1 MRSNIKNPDAGG
13 RATLADT
20 SLARVRSALARSSV
34 ITLVAYL
41 VASLAATPW
50 AYAQTPPPAA
60 PPPPAR
66 PSRLLPRLP
75 IRPGTPGA
83 NSAPN
88 TPASPAPPAPAPA
101 AGAAKAGV
109 PGVVELPGEK
119 EFNSCKK
126 LPPGKRIVKLN
137 LKPDSELIDLIGWIS
152 SITCSQFLVT
162 LPLQG
167 KKVTVIAPQ
176 LITPEEAYRLFYA
189 ALESVGLTVEPSG
202 KFLRIVESSR
212 ARFSTLPFIGANE
225 RVPHDKRYVTKLVR
239 VAYLDTNDL
248 TNSVLNRLKSEAGDI
263 ISYRSSLIISDTAEN
278 IDRLTSIIKQFDTP
292 SANRDKI
299 WIIRIKNTAAIDMAG
314 RIAEIMPVQQ
324 LGTGQKRQPGSPP
337 PMPSKPQPGPP
348 GDLSTEMTITKIVPD
363 ERSNSLIVVANQR
376 AYDWLV
382 VLVHK
387 LDVSPEESV
396 RGGAQVRFHVYNCAN
411 ANCDELAATLS
422 AITGV
427 QVVGSLSTGVRR
439 RGGTA
444 PTAAAPAQNQQGNQ
458 SSLMFEGD
466 VRITFDAP
474 TNSLLVMSSFKDFQA
489 LRRVIEK
496 LDAPRK
502 QVFIEALILEVTTD
516 KARQMGISYHAG
528 KSQDIA
534 GAQSLAL
541 GGFNANNTLGAAFD
555 PKSLLNNMGGLSAAL
570 FGPGIDPNQTKLFG
584 VLNVNIP
591 SFGVFLQ
598 LLQTNNDVNV
608 LSNPHI
614 LIMNNQEG
622 EITVGENLPF
632 PGAMMGSAIGGTGG
646 YTPYLSVNRQDVALK
661 LKLLP
666 SVNEHNVIRLDV
678 EQEVSDVEAPN
689 YNNLGPATS
698 KRSTKTTVVARDQ
711 QTVVIGGL
719 MSDRA
724 SETVTKVPILGDI
737 PVLGFF
743 FRSTTKDLK
752 KTNILIAITPYVIS
766 DLADLRRVAEKKM
779 RERREFIERYSSLE
793 DRVTLDKDLDFR
805 RKRGMLEEINK
816 TVREMEEEEQELR
829 QIRERDEGED
839 STPIEPTVANAS
851 SPPLPESEE
860 ASPAAPAEEVREEAP
875 AEEML
880 SPAPRTAP
888 ALRPATHKRKT
899 PRRTAATATNKV
911 APAASSAAS
920 PANNTPPA
928 SRTAAPAS
936 KTSPEPR
943 AAAPASKRSPAPP
956 AVKPAPPEGTSGQPA
971 SSPTEE

>member
-1 MRSNIKNPDAGG
+1 
-13 RATLADT
+13 
-20 SLARVRSALARSSV
+20 
-34 ITLVAYL
+34 
-41 VASLAATPW
+41 
-50 AYAQTPPPAA
+50 
-60 PPPPAR
+60 
-66 PSRLLPRLP
+66 
-75 IRPGTPGA
+75 
-83 NSAPN
+83 
-88 TPASPAPPAPAPA
+88 
-101 AGAAKAGV
+101 
-109 PGVVELPGEK
+109 VVELPGEK

-126 LPPGKRIVKLN
+126 LPSGKRIVKLN
-137 LKPDSELIDLIGWIS
+137 LKPETDVIDLVGWIS
-152 SITCSQFLVT
+152 SITCSQFLVSV
-162 LPLQG
+162 PLQG
-167 KKVTVIAPQ
+167 KKVTIIAPQ
-176 LITPEEAYRLFYA
+176 LITPEEAYRLFFA

-202 KFLRIVESSR
+202 KFLRIVETAR
-212 ARFSTLPFIGANE
+212 ARFTTLPFVGANE
-225 RVPHDKRYVTKLVR
+225 SVPHNKRYVTKLVR
-239 VAYLDTNDL
+239 VSYLDTNDL
-248 TNSVLNRLKSEAGDI
+248 TNAVLNRLKSESADI
-263 ISYRSSLIISDTAEN
+263 ISYRSSLIITDQSEN
-278 IDRLTSIIKQFDTP
+278 IERMVNIIRQFDTP

-299 WIIRIKNTAAIDMAG
+299 WMIRIKNTSAIDMAG

-324 LGTGQKRQPGSPP
+324 LGSGQKRQPGSPP
-337 PMPSKPQPGPP
+337 PAPPKPQPGPP

-382 VLVHK
+382 SLVHK

-396 RGGAQVRFHVYNCAN
+396 RGAAQDRFHIYNCAN

-427 QVVGSLSTGVRR
+427 QVVGSLATGVRR
-439 RGGTA
+439 RGSSTA
-444 PTAAAPAQNQQGNQ
+444 PTAAAPAQNQQGGNQ
-458 SSLMFEGD
+458 SALMFEGD
-466 VRITFDAP
+466 VRVTFDAP

-516 KARQMGISYHAG
+516 KARQMGVSYHAG
-528 KSQDIA
+528 KGQDVA
-534 GAQSLAL
+534 GQQSLLL
-541 GGFNANNTLGAAFD
+541 GGFNANQTLGAAFD
-555 PKSLLNNMGGLSAAL
+555 PKTLLNNMGGLSAAL
-570 FGPGIDPNQTKLFG
+570 FGPAINPADTKLFG

-632 PGAMMGSAIGGTGG
+632 PGAMMGTALTGG
-646 YTPYLSVNRQDVALK
+646 ATVAPYLSVNRQDVALK

-678 EQEVSDVEAPN
+678 EQEVSDVEAAN
-689 YNNLGPATS
+689 YNGLGPATS

-724 SETVTKVPILGDI
+724 SETITKVPILGDI
-737 PVLGFF
+737 PVIGFF

-766 DLADLRRVAEKKM
+766 DLSDLRRVAEKKM

-793 DRVTLDKDLDFR
+793 DRVSLDKDMDFR

-816 TVREMEEEEQELR
+816 TVREMEEEEKELR
-829 QIRERDEGED
+829 DIRTRDEGDD
-839 STPIEPTVANAS
+839 STAVEPVSANNA
-851 SPPLPESEE
+851 PPAVPAAEDT
-860 ASPAAPAEEVREEAP
+860 SPAAPADNMDEEPP
-875 AEEML
+875 AEERLMPA
-880 SPAPRTAP
+880 SPPAPKLKGRA
-888 ALRPATHKRKT
+888 RRIRKAT
-899 PRRTAATATNKV
+899 
-911 APAASSAAS
+911 
-920 PANNTPPA
+920 
-928 SRTAAPAS
+928 TAAPSTAAS
-936 KTSPEPR
+936 A
-943 AAAPASKRSPAPP
+943 AAAPSKAAPP
-956 AVKPAPPEGTSGQPA
+956 AATPVKPAPAPA
-971 SSPTEE
+971 KE

>member
-1 MRSNIKNPDAGG
+1 MLSG
-13 RATLADT
+13 ATLHRRNVAPT
-20 SLARVRSALARSSV
+20 RAGIVA
-34 ITLVAYL
+34 LVAYL
-41 VASLAATPW
+41 VAFLALGPW
-50 AYAQTPPPAA
+50 AYAQTPPAATPPA
-60 PPPPAR
+60 PPVRPAR
-66 PSRLLPRLP
+66 LFPHLP
-75 IRPGTPGA
+75 IKPGA
-83 NSAPN
+83 PG
-88 TPASPAPPAPAPA
+88 ASPAPAPPPAAPAPAPA
-101 AGAAKAGV
+101 AGPAKPGT

-137 LKPDSELIDLIGWIS
+137 LKPETDVIDLIGWIS
-152 SITCSQFLVT
+152 SITCSQFLVSI
-162 LPLQG
+162 PLQG

-212 ARFSTLPFIGANE
+212 ARFTTLPFVGANE
-225 RVPHDKRYVTKLVR
+225 HVPHDKRYVTKLVR
-239 VAYLDTNDL
+239 VSYLDTNDL
-248 TNSVLNRLKSEAGDI
+248 TNAVLNRLKSESGDI
-263 ISYRSSLIISDTAEN
+263 ISYRSSLIISDQAEN
-278 IDRLTSIIKQFDTP
+278 IDRLVSIIKQFDTP

-299 WIIRIKNTAAIDMAG
+299 WIIRIKNTSAIDMAG
-314 RIAEIMPVQQ
+314 RLAEIMPVQQ
-324 LGTGQKRQPGSPP
+324 LGSGQKRQPGSPP
-337 PMPSKPQPGPP
+337 PTPPKPQPGPP

-387 LDVSPEESV
+387 LDFSPEESV
-396 RGGAQVRFHVYNCAN
+396 RGGAEGRFHVYNCAN

-427 QVVGSLSTGVRR
+427 QVVGSLSTGIRR
-439 RGGTA
+439 RGSTAA
-444 PTAAAPAQNQQGNQ
+444 PTAAAPAQNQGNQ
-458 SSLMFEGD
+458 SALMFEGD

-474 TNSLLVMSSFKDFQA
+474 TNSLLVMSSFKDFQS

-516 KARQMGISYHAG
+516 KARQTGVSYHAG
-528 KSQDIA
+528 KGQDIA
-534 GAQSLAL
+534 GQQSLLL
-541 GGFNANNTLGAAFD
+541 GGFNANQTLGAAFD
-555 PKSLLNNMGGLSAAL
+555 PKTLLNNMGGLSAAL
-570 FGPGIDPNQTKLFG
+570 FGPAIDPAQTKLFG

-632 PGAMMGSAIGGTGG
+632 PGAMMGTALTGGATG

-678 EQEVSDVEAPN
+678 EQEVSDVEAAN

-724 SETVTKVPILGDI
+724 SETITKVPILGDI
-737 PVLGFF
+737 PVIGFF
-743 FRSTTKDLK
+743 FRSSSRDLK
-752 KTNILIAITPYVIS
+752 KTNIIIALTPYVIS
-766 DLADLRRVAEKKM
+766 DLSDLRRVAEKKM

-793 DRVTLDKDLDFR
+793 DRVVLDQDLDFR
-805 RKRGMLEEINK
+805 RKRGMLEEVNK
-816 TVREMEEEEQELR
+816 AVRDMEDEERELR
-829 QIRERDEGED
+829 QIRERDGAED
-839 STPIEPTVANAS
+839 STPIEPTLTAGAPAPVPETEEK
-851 SPPLPESEE
+851 SPP
-860 ASPAAPAEEVREEAP
+860 APVDDMKEEEAP
-875 AEEML
+875 AEERL
-880 SPAPRTAP
+880 AP
-888 ALRPATHKRKT
+888 ASHPARALRKAAGKRKG
-899 PRRTAATATNKV
+899 PRKP
-911 APAASSAAS
+911 APAAAS
-920 PANNTPPA
+920 K
-928 SRTAAPAS
+928 APAAV
-936 KTSPEPR
+936 P
-943 AAAPASKRSPAPP
+943 AAAPAPAAHPAPP
-956 AVKPAPPEGTSGQPA
+956 GGTSGKPAPAPA
-971 SSPTEE
+971 KE

>member
-1 MRSNIKNPDAGG
+1 M
-13 RATLADT
+13 
-20 SLARVRSALARSSV
+20 
-34 ITLVAYL
+34 
-41 VASLAATPW
+41 
-50 AYAQTPPPAA
+50 
-60 PPPPAR
+60 
-66 PSRLLPRLP
+66 
-75 IRPGTPGA
+75 
-83 NSAPN
+83 
-88 TPASPAPPAPAPA
+88 
-101 AGAAKAGV
+101 
-109 PGVVELPGEK
+109 PGEK

-126 LPPGKRIVKLN
+126 LPSGKAIVKLN
-137 LKPDSELIDLIGWIS
+137 LKPETDVIDLVGWIS
-152 SITCSQFLVT
+152 SITCSQFLVSI
-162 LPLQG
+162 PLHG
-167 KKVTVIAPQ
+167 KKVTIIAPQ

-212 ARFSTLPFIGANE
+212 ARFTSLPFVGANE
-225 RVPHDKRYVTKLVR
+225 RVPSDKRYVTKLVR
-239 VAYLDTNDL
+239 VSYLDTNEL
-248 TNSVLNRLKSEAGDI
+248 TNAVLNRLKSETGDI

-278 IDRLTSIIKQFDTP
+278 IDRLVSIIKQFDTP

-299 WIIRIKNTAAIDMAG
+299 WMIRIKNTSAIDMAG
-314 RIAEIMPVQQ
+314 RIAEIMPVRQ
-324 LGTGQKRQPGSPP
+324 LGTGQKRPPGAPP
-337 PMPSKPQPGPP
+337 PAPPKPQPGPP

-387 LDVSPEESV
+387 LDVAPEASV
-396 RGGAQVRFHVYNCAN
+396 RGGAEDRFHIYNCAN

-439 RGGTA
+439 RGATA
-444 PTAAAPAQNQQGNQ
+444 PTAALAAKNQGDQ
-458 SSLMFEGD
+458 SALMFEGD

-474 TNSLLVMSSFKDFQA
+474 TNSLLIMSSFKDFQA

-516 KARQMGISYHAG
+516 KARQTGVSYHAG
-528 KSQDIA
+528 KGQDIA
-534 GAQSLAL
+534 GQQSLLL
-541 GGFNANNTLGAAFD
+541 GGFNANQTLGAAFD
-555 PKSLLNNMGGLSAAL
+555 PKTLLNNMGGLSAAL
-570 FGPGIDPNQTKLFG
+570 FGPAIDPAQTKLFG

-632 PGAMMGSAIGGTGG
+632 PGAMMGTAIGGAAG

-666 SVNEHNVIRLDV
+666 SVNEHNMIRLDV
-678 EQEVSDVEAPN
+678 EQEVSDVEAAN

-737 PVLGFF
+737 PIIGFF
-743 FRSTTKDLK
+743 FRSKTTDLK
-752 KTNILIAITPYVIS
+752 KTNIIIAITPYVIS
-766 DLADLRRVAEKKM
+766 DLSDLRRVAEKKM

-793 DRVTLDKDLDFR
+793 DRVSLDKDMDFR

-816 TVREMEEEEQELR
+816 AVRDMEDEERELR

-839 STPIEPTVANAS
+839 STSIEPVSAETPATV
-851 SPPLPESEE
+851 
-860 ASPAAPAEEVREEAP
+860 
-875 AEEML
+875 
-880 SPAPRTAP
+880 PAPCKQTSKGP
-888 ALRPATHKRKT
+888 ALRK
-899 PRRTAATATNKV
+899 TAAAT
-911 APAASSAAS
+911 SSA
-920 PANNTPPA
+920 TPSTGTVQLGQSSAKPA
-928 SRTAAPAS
+928 SMPA
-936 KTSPEPR
+936 KE
-943 AAAPASKRSPAPP
+943 
-956 AVKPAPPEGTSGQPA
+956 
-971 SSPTEE
+971 

>member
-1 MRSNIKNPDAGG
+1 MKRNTRNTDAGG
-13 RATLADT
+13 RATLSSATVRRRRATLAPT
-20 SLARVRSALARSSV
+20 SIIA
-34 ITLVAYL
+34 LVAHL
-41 VASLAATPW
+41 VAFLAPAPS
-50 AYAQTPPPAA
+50 AHAEAA
-60 PPPPAR
+60 PPPPPAPVPR

-75 IRPGTPGA
+75 GRPG
-83 NSAPN
+83 
-88 TPASPAPPAPAPA
+88 APPAPAPA
-101 AGAAKAGV
+101 PPPPAPAPAPIAAKPAAGPAKPGA

-137 LKPDSELIDLIGWIS
+137 LKPESDVIDLIGWIS
-152 SITCSQFLVT
+152 SITCSQFLVSI
-162 LPLQG
+162 PLQG
-167 KKVTVIAPQ
+167 KKVTIIAPQ
-176 LITPEEAYRLFYA
+176 LITPEEAYRLFFA

-202 KFLRIVESSR
+202 KFLRIVEAAR
-212 ARFSTLPFIGANE
+212 ARFTTLPFIGAGE

-239 VAYLDTNDL
+239 VSYLDTNDL
-248 TNSVLNRLKSEAGDI
+248 TNAVLNRLKSESADI
-263 ISYRSSLIISDTAEN
+263 ISYRSSLIITDQSEN
-278 IDRLTSIIKQFDTP
+278 IERMVSIIKQFDTP

-299 WIIRIKNTAAIDMAG
+299 WMIRIKNTSAIDMAG

-324 LGTGQKRQPGSPP
+324 LGSGQKRQPGSPP
-337 PMPSKPQPGPP
+337 PAPPKPQPGPP

-382 VLVHK
+382 ILVHK

-396 RGGAQVRFHVYNCAN
+396 RGAAQDRFHIYNCAN

-427 QVVGSLSTGVRR
+427 QVVGSLATGVRR
-439 RGGTA
+439 RGSSAA
-444 PTAAAPAQNQQGNQ
+444 PTAATPAQNQQGNQ

-516 KARQMGISYHAG
+516 KSRDVGVSYHAG
-528 KSQDIA
+528 KGQDIA
-534 GAQSLAL
+534 GKQSLLL
-541 GGFNANNTLGAAFD
+541 GGFNAKQTLGDAMNPTAM
-555 PKSLLNNMGGLSAAL
+555 LNDMGGLSAAL
-570 FGPGIDPNQTKLFG
+570 FGPALDSSQTKIFG

-591 SFGVFLQ
+591 SFGVFLK
-598 LLQTNNDVNV
+598 LVQTNNDVNV

-632 PGAMMGSAIGGTGG
+632 PGAMMGSALTGTATV
-646 YTPYLSVNRQDVALK
+646 TPYLSVNRQDVALK

-678 EQEVSDVEAPN
+678 EQEVSDVEAAN
-689 YNNLGPATS
+689 YNGLGPATS
-698 KRSTKTTVVARDQ
+698 KRSTKTTIVARDQ

-737 PVLGFF
+737 PVIGFF
-743 FRSTTKDLK
+743 FRSTSRDLK
-752 KTNILIAITPYVIS
+752 KTNIIIALTPYVIS
-766 DLADLRRVAEKKM
+766 DLSDLRRVAEKKM
-779 RERREFIERYSSLE
+779 RERREFIERYSTLE
-793 DRVTLDKDLDFR
+793 DRVSLDKDMDFR

-816 TVREMEEEEQELR
+816 TVREMEDEEKELR
-829 QIRERDEGED
+829 DIRERDEGED
-839 STPIEPTVANAS
+839 STPIDPVSAKFAPVTGPQA
-851 SPPLPESEE
+851 EE
-860 ASPAAPAEEVREEAP
+860 TAPAAPADDMDEEAP
-875 AEEML
+875 AEERL
-880 SPAPRTAP
+880 
-888 ALRPATHKRKT
+888 T
-899 PRRTAATATNKV
+899 P
-911 APAASSAAS
+911 AS
-920 PANNTPPA
+920 PPKVKG
-928 SRTAAPAS
+928 RTKRIRKA
-936 KTSPEPR
+936 
-943 AAAPASKRSPAPP
+943 AAAPPSKAPPAALAPAPAPP
-956 AVKPAPPEGTSGQPA
+956 AGTSGKPA
-971 SSPTEE
+971 SAPAKE

>member
-1 MRSNIKNPDAGG
+1 MKPNSKNTDAGG

-20 SLARVRSALARSSV
+20 LVERLRSALARTGV
-34 ITLVAYL
+34 VALVAYL

-50 AYAQTPPPAA
+50 AYAQAPAAATPPV
-60 PPPPAR
+60 PPLR
-66 PSRLLPRLP
+66 PSRLLPRP
-75 IRPGTPGA
+75 PVRPGTPA
-83 NSAPN
+83 A
-88 TPASPAPPAPAPA
+88 TPAPAPPPPAPAPA
-101 AGAAKAGV
+101 AGAAKPGA

-137 LKPDSELIDLIGWIS
+137 LKPETDVLDLIGWIS
-152 SITCSQFLVT
+152 SITCSQFLVSI
-162 LPLQG
+162 PLQG
-167 KKVTVIAPQ
+167 KKVTVISPQ

-202 KFLRIVESSR
+202 KFLRIVESAR
-212 ARFSTLPFIGANE
+212 ARFTSLPFVGANE

-248 TNSVLNRLKSEAGDI
+248 TNAVLNRLKSETGDI
-263 ISYRSSLIISDTAEN
+263 ISYRSSLIISDQAEN
-278 IDRLTSIIKQFDTP
+278 IDRLVSIIKQFDTP

-299 WIIRIKNTAAIDMAG
+299 WMIRIKNTSAIDMAG

-324 LGTGQKRQPGSPP
+324 LGTGQKRPPGSPP
-337 PMPSKPQPGPP
+337 PTPPKPQPGPP

-382 VLVHK
+382 SLVHK

-396 RGGAQVRFHVYNCAN
+396 RGAAQDRFHIYNCAN

-427 QVVGSLSTGVRR
+427 QVVGSLSTGIRR
-439 RGGTA
+439 RGSTTA
-444 PTAAAPAQNQQGNQ
+444 PTAATPAQNQQGNQ
-458 SSLMFEGD
+458 SALMFEGD
-466 VRITFDAP
+466 VKVTFDAP

-516 KARQMGISYHAG
+516 KSRQTGVSYHAG
-528 KSQDIA
+528 KGQDI
-534 GAQSLAL
+534 GGKQSLLL
-541 GGFNANNTLGAAFD
+541 GGFNANQTLGAAFD
-555 PKSLLNNMGGLSAAL
+555 PKTLLNSMGGLSAAL
-570 FGPGIDPNQTKLFG
+570 FGPAIPSAQTSLFG
-584 VLNVNIP
+584 IVNVNIP

-632 PGAMMGSAIGGTGG
+632 PGAMMGSAIGGAGG

-737 PVLGFF
+737 PVIGFF
-743 FRSTTKDLK
+743 FRSSSRDLK
-752 KTNILIAITPYVIS
+752 KTNIIIAITPYVIS
-766 DLADLRRVAEKKM
+766 DLSDLRRVAEKKM
-779 RERREFIERYSSLE
+779 RERREFIERYSTLE
-793 DRVTLDKDLDFR
+793 DRVSLDKDLDFR

-816 TVREMEEEEQELR
+816 TVRDMEEEEAELR
-829 QIRERDEGED
+829 GIRDRDEGED
-839 STPIEPTVANAS
+839 STRIEPVSVKGA
-851 SPPLPESEE
+851 PPALPEVEDNG
-860 ASPAAPAEEVREEAP
+860 PAAPADDMTEEAP
-875 AEEML
+875 AEERL
-880 SPAPRTAP
+880 APSSPPAQAPRK
-888 ALRPATHKRKT
+888 ATGKGKTRRK
-899 PRRTAATATNKV
+899 TAATASSK
-911 APAASSAAS
+911 ASSAAPT
-920 PANNTPPA
+920 PAAPP
-928 SRTAAPAS
+928 AAPAS
-936 KTSPEPR
+936 KPPL
-943 AAAPASKRSPAPP
+943 APP
-956 AVKPAPPEGTSGQPA
+956 AVAPAVAPAKPASPPAQE
-971 SSPTEE
+971 

>member
-1 MRSNIKNPDAGG
+1 MKRNTKNRDANR
-13 RATLADT
+13 RATLSGACHRRGTLAHT
-20 SLARVRSALARSSV
+20 SVVA
-34 ITLVAYL
+34 LVAHL
-41 VASLAATPW
+41 VAFLAPGPW
-50 AYAQTPPPAA
+50 AHAQTPPAA
-60 PPPPAR
+60 IPPPPPPR

-75 IRPGTPGA
+75 GRPGMPGA
-83 NSAPN
+83 N
-88 TPASPAPPAPAPA
+88 PAPTPPAPPAAPAPAPA
-101 AGAAKAGV
+101 AGAAKPGA

-137 LKPDSELIDLIGWIS
+137 LKPETDVIDLIGWIS
-152 SITCSQFLVT
+152 SITCSQFLVSIS
-162 LPLQG
+162 LQG

-212 ARFSTLPFIGANE
+212 ARFTTLPFVGANE

-239 VAYLDTNDL
+239 VSYLDTNDL
-248 TNSVLNRLKSEAGDI
+248 TNSVLNRLKSESGDI
-263 ISYRSSLIISDTAEN
+263 ISYRSSLIISDQAEN
-278 IDRLTSIIKQFDTP
+278 IDRLVSIIKQFDTP

-324 LGTGQKRQPGSPP
+324 LGSGQRRPPGSPP
-337 PMPSKPQPGPP
+337 PTPPRPQPGPP

-382 VLVHK
+382 ILVHK

-427 QVVGSLSTGVRR
+427 QVVGSLSTGIRR
-439 RGGTA
+439 RGGTT
-444 PTAAAPAQNQQGNQ
+444 PTAAAPAQNQQGGNQ

-516 KARQMGISYHAG
+516 KARQIGASYHAG
-528 KSQDIA
+528 WGQNIA
-534 GAQSLAL
+534 GKQSLAL
-541 GGFNANNTLGAAFD
+541 GGFNANQTLGAAFD
-555 PKSLLNNMGGLSAAL
+555 PKTLLNNMGGLSAAL

-632 PGAMMGSAIGGTGG
+632 PGAMMGTALTGGAAG

-678 EQEVSDVEAPN
+678 EQEVSDVEAAN

-737 PVLGFF
+737 PVIGFF
-743 FRSTTKDLK
+743 FRSSSKDLK
-752 KTNILIAITPYVIS
+752 KTNIIIALTPYVIS
-766 DLADLRRVAEKKM
+766 DLSDLRRVAEKKM
-779 RERREFIERYSSLE
+779 RERREFIERYSALE

-816 TVREMEEEEQELR
+816 TVRDMEEEERELR

-839 STPIEPTVANAS
+839 STPIEPTVANAPPVPVPEAEETGPATPADDVNEEPPAEERLVPASKPAPAPRKATGKRPRKTAAAAS
-851 SPPLPESEE
+851 SKA
-860 ASPAAPAEEVREEAP
+860 ASAAPA
-875 AEEML
+875 
-880 SPAPRTAP
+880 
-888 ALRPATHKRKT
+888 
-899 PRRTAATATNKV
+899 
-911 APAASSAAS
+911 
-920 PANNTPPA
+920 
-928 SRTAAPAS
+928 AAPAS
-936 KTSPEPR
+936 KTSPAAP
-943 AAAPASKRSPAPP
+943 AAAPASKTSPAAP
-956 AVKPAPPEGTSGQPA
+956 AVRAAPTRGPSGKPAAAPA
-971 SSPTEE
+971 EE

>member
-1 MRSNIKNPDAGG
+1 MS
-13 RATLADT
+13 T
-20 SLARVRSALARSSV
+20 
-34 ITLVAYL
+34 
-41 VASLAATPW
+41 
-50 AYAQTPPPAA
+50 
-60 PPPPAR
+60 
-66 PSRLLPRLP
+66 
-75 IRPGTPGA
+75 
-83 NSAPN
+83 
-88 TPASPAPPAPAPA
+88 PPAPM
-101 AGAAKAGV
+101 AGAAKTGA
-109 PGVVELPGEK
+109 PGVVEVPLPGEK

-126 LPPGKRIVKLN
+126 LPAGKRIVKLN
-137 LKPDSELIDLIGWIS
+137 LKPETDLIDLVGWIS

-162 LPLQG
+162 IPLQG

-202 KFLRIVESSR
+202 RFLRIIESSR
-212 ARFSTLPFIGANE
+212 ARFSSLPFVGANQN
-225 RVPHDKRYVTKLVR
+225 VPHDKRYVTKLVR
-239 VAYLDTNDL
+239 VSYLDTNDL
-248 TNSVLNRLKSEAGDI
+248 TNAVLNRLKSEAGDI

-278 IDRLTSIIKQFDTP
+278 IERLTTIIKQFDTP

-299 WIIRIKNTAAIDMAG
+299 WMIRIKNTSAIDMAG
-314 RIAEIMPVQQ
+314 RLAEIMPVQQ

-337 PMPSKPQPGPP
+337 PAPPKPQPGPP

-387 LDVSPEESV
+387 LDVSPEDSV
-396 RGGAQVRFHVYNCAN
+396 RGGAEVRFHIYNCAN

-439 RGGTA
+439 RGSTAA
-444 PTAAAPAQNQQGNQ
+444 PTAAPPAQNQQGGNQ

-466 VRITFDAP
+466 VRVTFDAP

-516 KARQMGISYHAG
+516 KSRNVGVSYHGG
-528 KSQDIA
+528 KPQDIA
-534 GAQSLAL
+534 GQQSLLL
-541 GGFNANNTLGAAFD
+541 GGFDAGKTLD
-555 PKSLLNNMGGLSAAL
+555 PKSLLSNMGGLTAAL
-570 FGPGIDPNQTKLFG
+570 FGPALSSSATSLFG

-591 SFGVFLQ
+591 SFGVFVQ

-608 LSNPHI
+608 LSNPHL

-632 PGAMMGSAIGGTGG
+632 PGAMMGSAIGGAAG

-737 PVLGFF
+737 PVIGFF

-752 KTNILIAITPYVIS
+752 KTNIIIAITPYVIS
-766 DLADLRRVAEKKM
+766 DLADLRRVADKKM

-793 DRVTLDKDLDFR
+793 DRVSLEKDLDFR

-816 TVREMEEEEQELR
+816 TVREMEDEERELR
-829 QIRERDEGED
+829 QIRENSGGED
-839 STPIEPTVANAS
+839 STPIEPILSKAAPEPEAEESAPPAPAADTVEEPPAEERLMPAS
-851 SPPLPESEE
+851 KPAPALHPAKHKVPRRQTPAAPSK
-860 ASPAAPAEEVREEAP
+860 SPAAP
-875 AEEML
+875 
-880 SPAPRTAP
+880 
-888 ALRPATHKRKT
+888 
-899 PRRTAATATNKV
+899 
-911 APAASSAAS
+911 
-920 PANNTPPA
+920 
-928 SRTAAPAS
+928 S
-936 KTSPEPR
+936 KTSP
-943 AAAPASKRSPAPP
+943 AAPIAPP
-956 AVKPAPPEGTSGQPA
+956 AVVPPSAPSGKPASAPA
-971 SSPTEE
+971 KE

>member
-1 MRSNIKNPDAGG
+1 MRSNTKNTDAGK
-13 RATLADT
+13 RATLAET
-20 SLARVRSALARSSV
+20 LLESLRSTLARTSV
-34 ITLVAYL
+34 IALVAYL
-41 VASLAATPW
+41 VASLAVTPW
-50 AYAQTPPPAA
+50 AHAQTPPAA
-60 PPPPAR
+60 TPPPPPAR

-75 IRPGTPGA
+75 GRPGAPGTSTAPTP
-83 NSAPN
+83 
-88 TPASPAPPAPAPA
+88 PAPPAAPAPAPA
-101 AGAAKAGV
+101 AGAAKPGA

-119 EFNSCKK
+119 EFNSCRK

-137 LKPDSELIDLIGWIS
+137 LKPETEVIDLIGWIS
-152 SITCSQFLVT
+152 SITCSQFLVSI
-162 LPLQG
+162 PLQG
-167 KKVTVIAPQ
+167 KKVTVIAPE
-176 LITPEEAYRLFYA
+176 LITPEEAYRLFFA
-189 ALESVGLTVEPSG
+189 ALESLGLTVEPSG
-202 KFLRIVESSR
+202 KFLRIVETSR
-212 ARFSTLPFIGANE
+212 ARFSNLPFVGASE
-225 RVPHDKRYVTKLVR
+225 RMPHDKRYVTKLVR

-278 IDRLTSIIKQFDTP
+278 IDRLVAIIKQFDTP

-324 LGTGQKRQPGSPP
+324 LGSGQKRQPGSPP
-337 PMPSKPQPGPP
+337 PTPPKPQPGPP

-439 RGGTA
+439 RGGTT

-516 KARQMGISYHAG
+516 KARQIGVSYHAG
-528 KSQDIA
+528 AGESIA
-534 GAQSLAL
+534 GKQSLAL
-541 GGFNANNTLGAAFD
+541 GGFNANQTLGAAFD
-555 PKSLLNNMGGLSAAL
+555 PKTLLNNMGGLSAAL
-570 FGPGIDPNQTKLFG
+570 FGPSIDPNQTKIFG

-598 LLQTNNDVNV
+598 MLQTNNDVNV

-632 PGAMMGSAIGGTGG
+632 PGAMMGSAIGGAAG

-737 PVLGFF
+737 PVIGFF

-766 DLADLRRVAEKKM
+766 DLSDLRRVADKKM

-816 TVREMEEEEQELR
+816 AVRDMEDEERELR

-839 STPIEPTVANAS
+839 STPIEPTSALAPPAPMPEAEETGPVAPADDLNEE
-851 SPPLPESEE
+851 PPSEE
-860 ASPAAPAEEVREEAP
+860 RLMPAANP
-875 AEEML
+875 
-880 SPAPRTAP
+880 AP
-888 ALRPATHKRKT
+888 ALRKTTGKRKT
-899 PRRTAATATNKV
+899 SRKTTAAASGKV
-911 APAASSAAS
+911 APAA
-920 PANNTPPA
+920 P
-928 SRTAAPAS
+928 
-936 KTSPEPR
+936 
-943 AAAPASKRSPAPP
+943 AAAPASKASPAAR
-956 AVKPAPPEGTSGQPA
+956 AVRSAPQGGTSGKPA
-971 SSPTEE
+971 ATPAKE

>member
-1 MRSNIKNPDAGG
+1 MKENTGNTYAGEG
-13 RATLADT
+13 ATLAG
-20 SLARVRSALARSSV
+20 AMVGRRGGALARTSV
-34 ITLVAYL
+34 VALVAYL
-41 VASLAATPW
+41 VASLAAAPW
-50 AYAQTPPPAA
+50 AYAQAPAAATPPLA
-60 PPPPAR
+60 PLR
-66 PSRLLPRLP
+66 PSRLLPRIP
-75 IRPGTPGA
+75 ARPG
-83 NSAPN
+83 APPA
-88 TPASPAPPAPAPA
+88 TPAPPPPAPAPAPA
-101 AGAAKAGV
+101 AGAAKPGA

-137 LKPDSELIDLIGWIS
+137 LKPETEVIDLIGWIS
-152 SITCSQFLVT
+152 SITCSQFLVSI
-162 LPLQG
+162 PLQG

-202 KFLRIVESSR
+202 KFLRIVETTR
-212 ARFSTLPFIGANE
+212 ARFSNLPFVGANE
-225 RVPHDKRYVTKLVR
+225 RMPHDKRFVTKLVR
-239 VAYLDTNDL
+239 VTYLDTNDL
-248 TNSVLNRLKSEAGDI
+248 TNAVLNRLKSEAGDI
-263 ISYRSSLIISDTAEN
+263 ISYRSSLIISDQAEN
-278 IDRLTSIIKQFDTP
+278 IDRLVSIIKQFDTP
-292 SANRDKI
+292 SANRDKM
-299 WIIRIKNTAAIDMAG
+299 WLIRIKNTSAIDMAG

-324 LGTGQKRQPGSPP
+324 LGTGQKRPPGSPP
-337 PMPSKPQPGPP
+337 PTPPKPQPGPP

-382 VLVHK
+382 SLVHK

-396 RGGAQVRFHVYNCAN
+396 RGAAQDRFHIYNCAN

-427 QVVGSLSTGVRR
+427 QVVGSLSTGIRR
-439 RGGTA
+439 RGSTTA
-444 PTAAAPAQNQQGNQ
+444 PTAATPAQNQQGNQ
-458 SSLMFEGD
+458 SALMFEGD
-466 VRITFDAP
+466 VKVTFDAP

-516 KARQMGISYHAG
+516 KARQTGVSYHAG
-528 KSQDIA
+528 AGQDIA
-534 GAQSLAL
+534 GKQSLML
-541 GGFNANNTLGAAFD
+541 GGFNASQTLGAAFD
-555 PKSLLNNMGGLSAAL
+555 PKTLLNNMGGLSAAL
-570 FGPGIDPNQTKLFG
+570 FGPAIDPAQTKLFG

-632 PGAMMGSAIGGTGG
+632 PGAMMGTALTGGATG

-678 EQEVSDVEAPN
+678 EQEVSDVEAAN

-724 SETVTKVPILGDI
+724 SETITKVPILGDI
-737 PVLGFF
+737 PVIGFF
-743 FRSTTKDLK
+743 FRSSSRDLK
-752 KTNILIAITPYVIS
+752 KTNIIIALTPYVIS
-766 DLADLRRVAEKKM
+766 DLSDLRRVAEKKM

-793 DRVTLDKDLDFR
+793 DRVVLDQDLDFR
-805 RKRGMLEEINK
+805 RKRGMLEEVNK
-816 TVREMEEEEQELR
+816 AVRDMEDEERELR
-829 QIRERDEGED
+829 QIRERDGAED
-839 STPIEPTVANAS
+839 STPIEPPLTAGAPAPVPETEES
-851 SPPLPESEE
+851 SPP
-860 ASPAAPAEEVREEAP
+860 APVDDMKEEAP
-875 AEEML
+875 AEERL
-880 SPAPRTAP
+880 AP
-888 ALRPATHKRKT
+888 ASHPARALRKAAGKRKG
-899 PRRTAATATNKV
+899 PRKP
-911 APAASSAAS
+911 APAAAS
-920 PANNTPPA
+920 QAPPA
-928 SRTAAPAS
+928 AP
-936 KTSPEPR
+936 
-943 AAAPASKRSPAPP
+943 AAAPAPAAHPAPP
-956 AVKPAPPEGTSGQPA
+956 GGTSGKPAPAPA
-971 SSPTEE
+971 KE

>member
-1 MRSNIKNPDAGG
+1 MNRNTEKTDASG
-13 RATLADT
+13 RTTLSGCPVRRRNVTLADT
-20 SLARVRSALARSSV
+20 GVVS
-34 ITLVAYL
+34 LVAYL
-41 VASLAATPW
+41 VAFLAPGPW
-50 AYAQTPPPAA
+50 AYAETPAA
-60 PPPPAR
+60 SAIPSPR

-75 IRPGTPGA
+75 LRPGVPPAAAPTP
-83 NSAPN
+83 P
-88 TPASPAPPAPAPA
+88 PPAPAPA
-101 AGAAKAGV
+101 GAAAKPGT
-109 PGVVELPGEK
+109 PGVVEIPGEK

-137 LKPDSELIDLIGWIS
+137 LKPETDVIDLIGWIS
-152 SITCSQFLVT
+152 SITCSQFLVSI
-162 LPLQG
+162 PLQG
-167 KKVTVIAPQ
+167 KKITVIAPQ

-202 KFLRIVESSR
+202 KFLRIVESNR
-212 ARFSTLPFIGANE
+212 ARFSTLPFVGANE

-248 TNSVLNRLKSEAGDI
+248 TNAVLNRLKSESGDI

-278 IDRLTSIIKQFDTP
+278 IERLVSIIKEFDTP
-292 SANRDKI
+292 SSNRDKI
-299 WIIRIKNTAAIDMAG
+299 WMIRIKNTSAIDMSG
-314 RIAEIMPVQQ
+314 RLAEIMPVQQ
-324 LGTGQKRQPGSPP
+324 LGSGQKRQPGSPP
-337 PMPSKPQPGPP
+337 PTPPKPQPGPP

-396 RGGAQVRFHVYNCAN
+396 RGGAEVRFHIYNCAN

-439 RGGTA
+439 RGSASA
-444 PTAAAPAQNQQGNQ
+444 PTAAAPAQNQGNQ

-466 VRITFDAP
+466 VRVTFDAP

-516 KARQMGISYHAG
+516 KSRNVGVSYHAG
-528 KSQDIA
+528 KSEDIA
-534 GAQSLAL
+534 GAQSLLL
-541 GGFNANNTLGAAFD
+541 GGFNADKTLGTAFD
-555 PKSLLNNMGGLSAAL
+555 PKTLLSSMGGLSAAL
-570 FGPGIDPNQTKLFG
+570 FGPAIDSSQTKLFG

-608 LSNPHI
+608 LSNPHL

-632 PGAMMGSAIGGTGG
+632 PGAMMGSAIGGSAG

-678 EQEVSDVEAPN
+678 EQEVSDVESPN

-737 PVLGFF
+737 PVIGFF
-743 FRSTTKDLK
+743 FRSTQKNMK
-752 KTNILIAITPYVIS
+752 KTNIIIAITPYVIS

-816 TVREMEEEEQELR
+816 TVREMEEEESELR
-829 QIRERDEGED
+829 GIRERDGTDD
-839 STPIEPTVANAS
+839 STPIEPTLAKD
-851 SPPLPESEE
+851 L
-860 ASPAAPAEEVREEAP
+860 PAATPEVDENRPPAPADDGAEEAP
-875 AEEML
+875 TEERL
-880 SPAPRTAP
+880 VPAAKTAPRKRQTPIKPPRTAP
-888 ALRPATHKRKT
+888 NKT
-899 PRRTAATATNKV
+899 TDAAPGKTTAV
-911 APAASSAAS
+911 APSKTRTLAPAKAS
-920 PANNTPPA
+920 PLTPP
-928 SRTAAPAS
+928 TQ
-936 KTSPEPR
+936 
-943 AAAPASKRSPAPP
+943 PAPP
-956 AVKPAPPEGTSGQPA
+956 VPPATSGKPAPAPEK
-971 SSPTEE
+971 E

>member
-1 MRSNIKNPDAGG
+1 MKRNTGNADAHRRARRSGVNCH
-13 RATLADT
+13 
-20 SLARVRSALARSSV
+20 RVALAHTSV
-34 ITLVAYL
+34 VALIAHLVAF
-41 VASLAATPW
+41 LAPGPW
-50 AYAQTPPPAA
+50 AYAQTPAAA
-60 PPPPAR
+60 PPAPPPR

-75 IRPGTPGA
+75 TRPG
-83 NSAPN
+83 APA
-88 TPASPAPPAPAPA
+88 ASPAPAPPPPPAAPAPAPA
-101 AGAAKAGV
+101 AGAAKPSVTGAA
-109 PGVVELPGEK
+109 ELPGEK

-126 LPPGKRIVKLN
+126 LPAGKRIVKLN
-137 LKPDSELIDLIGWIS
+137 LKPETEVIDLIGWIS
-152 SITCSQFLVT
+152 SITCSQFLVSI
-162 LPLQG
+162 PLQG
-167 KKVTVIAPQ
+167 KKVTVISPQ

-202 KFLRIVESSR
+202 KFLRIVETTR
-212 ARFSTLPFIGANE
+212 ARFSNLPFVGANE
-225 RVPHDKRYVTKLVR
+225 RMPHDKRFVTKLVR
-239 VAYLDTNDL
+239 VTYLDTNDL
-248 TNSVLNRLKSEAGDI
+248 TNAVLNRLKSEAGDI
-263 ISYRSSLIISDTAEN
+263 ISYRSSLIISDQAEN
-278 IDRLTSIIKQFDTP
+278 IDRLVSIIKQFDTP
-292 SANRDKI
+292 SANRDKM
-299 WIIRIKNTAAIDMAG
+299 WLIRIKNTSAIDMAG

-324 LGTGQKRQPGSPP
+324 LGSGQRRQPGSPP
-337 PMPSKPQPGPP
+337 PAPPKPQPGPP
-348 GDLSTEMTITKIVPD
+348 GDLSTELTITKIVPD

-376 AYDWLV
+376 AYEWLV
-382 VLVHK
+382 SLVHK

-396 RGGAQVRFHVYNCAN
+396 RGGAEVRFHIYNCAN

-427 QVVGSLSTGVRR
+427 QVVGSLSTGIRR
-439 RGGTA
+439 RGSAAA
-444 PTAAAPAQNQQGNQ
+444 PTAAAPAQGQDNK
-458 SSLMFEGD
+458 SALMFEGD

-516 KARQMGISYHAG
+516 KARQTGVSYHAG
-528 KSQDIA
+528 AGQDIA
-534 GAQSLAL
+534 GKQSLML
-541 GGFNANNTLGAAFD
+541 GGFNASQTLGAAFD
-555 PKSLLNNMGGLSAAL
+555 PKTLLNNMGGLSAAL
-570 FGPGIDPNQTKLFG
+570 FGPAIDPAQTKLFG

-632 PGAMMGSAIGGTGG
+632 PGAMMGTALTGGTTGI
-646 YTPYLSVNRQDVALK
+646 TPYLSVNRQDVALK

-689 YNNLGPATS
+689 YNGLGPATS

-737 PVLGFF
+737 PVIGFF
-743 FRSTTKDLK
+743 FRSSSKDLK
-752 KTNILIAITPYVIS
+752 KTNIMIAITPYVIS
-766 DLADLRRVAEKKM
+766 DLSDLRRVAEKKM
-779 RERREFIERYSSLE
+779 RERREFIERYSSLQ

-816 TVREMEEEEQELR
+816 TVREMEDEERELR
-829 QIRERDEGED
+829 DIRERDEAED
-839 STPIEPTVANAS
+839 STLIEPTSANGSPAAVPEAEENAPATPADDVNEGVPPVEGAAPVSSPARAPRQATGRDKTPRKTATAS
-851 SPPLPESEE
+851 SNK
-860 ASPAAPAEEVREEAP
+860 ASPAAPAA
-875 AEEML
+875 
-880 SPAPRTAP
+880 
-888 ALRPATHKRKT
+888 
-899 PRRTAATATNKV
+899 
-911 APAASSAAS
+911 APAAPPVGTSA
-920 PANNTPPA
+920 
-928 SRTAAPAS
+928 
-936 KTSPEPR
+936 
-943 AAAPASKRSPAPP
+943 
-956 AVKPAPPEGTSGQPA
+956 KPAPAPA
-971 SSPTEE
+971 KE

>member
-1 MRSNIKNPDAGG
+1 
-13 RATLADT
+13 
-20 SLARVRSALARSSV
+20 
-34 ITLVAYL
+34 VA
-41 VASLAATPW
+41 
-50 AYAQTPPPAA
+50 Q
-60 PPPPAR
+60 
-66 PSRLLPRLP
+66 
-75 IRPGTPGA
+75 PGT
-83 NSAPN
+83 
-88 TPASPAPPAPAPA
+88 PAPAPA
-101 AGAAKAGV
+101 PVAGAAKPATTGI
-109 PGVVELPGEK
+109 VELPGET

-137 LKPDSELIDLIGWIS
+137 LKPETDVIDLIGWIS
-152 SITCSQFLVT
+152 SITCSQFLVSI
-162 LPLQG
+162 PLHG

-176 LITPEEAYRLFYA
+176 LITPEEAYRLFFA

-202 KFLRIVESSR
+202 KFLRIVESAR
-212 ARFSTLPFIGANE
+212 ARFTSLPFVGANE
-225 RVPHDKRYVTKLVR
+225 RVPNDKRYVTKLVR
-239 VAYLDTNDL
+239 VAYLDTTEL
-248 TNSVLNRLKSEAGDI
+248 TNAVLNRLKSETGDI
-263 ISYRSSLIISDTAEN
+263 ISYRSSLIISDQAEN
-278 IDRLTSIIKQFDTP
+278 IDRLVSIIKQFDTP

-299 WIIRIKNTAAIDMAG
+299 WMIRIKNTSAIDMAG
-314 RIAEIMPVQQ
+314 RIAEIVPVRQ
-324 LGTGQKRQPGSPP
+324 LGTGQKRPPGAPP
-337 PMPSKPQPGPP
+337 PAPPKPQPGPP

-387 LDVSPEESV
+387 LDVAPEASV
-396 RGGAQVRFHVYNCAN
+396 RGAAQDRFHIYNCAN

-439 RGGTA
+439 RGSTTA
-444 PTAAAPAQNQQGNQ
+444 PTAVPAAQNQANQ
-458 SSLMFEGD
+458 SALMFEGD
-466 VRITFDAP
+466 VRVTFDAP

-516 KARQMGISYHAG
+516 KSNQTGISYHAG
-528 KSQDIA
+528 KGQDVA
-534 GAQSLAL
+534 GQQGLLL
-541 GGFNANNTLGAAFD
+541 GGFNANTTLGAATNPATF
-555 PKSLLNNMGGLSAAL
+555 LNSMGGLSAAL
-570 FGPGIDPNQTKLFG
+570 FGPAISSAQTSLFG
-584 VLNVNIP
+584 VVNVNIP

-598 LLQTNNDVNV
+598 ILQTNNDVNV

-632 PGAMMGSAIGGTGG
+632 PGAMMGTALTGGGTG

-724 SETVTKVPILGDI
+724 SESITKVPILGDI
-737 PVLGFF
+737 PVIGFF
-743 FRSTTKDLK
+743 FRNTQKDLK

-766 DLADLRRVAEKKM
+766 DLSDLRRVAEKKM
-779 RERREFIERYSSLE
+779 RERREFIERYSSLQ
-793 DRVTLDKDLDFR
+793 DRVSLDKDMDFR

-816 TVREMEEEEQELR
+816 AVRDMEDEEQELR
-829 QIRERDEGED
+829 QIRERDEGKD
-839 STPIEPTVANAS
+839 STPIEPVSAKTAPAPVPEAEETGPAVPASSKGAPAEQRLAPALEPALPPDKVTIRGTALRKTVAATS
-851 SPPLPESEE
+851 ST
-860 ASPAAPAEEVREEAP
+860 ASPA
-875 AEEML
+875 
-880 SPAPRTAP
+880 
-888 ALRPATHKRKT
+888 T
-899 PRRTAATATNKV
+899 P
-911 APAASSAAS
+911 SSVTVQ
-920 PANNTPPA
+920 PGQ
-928 SRTAAPAS
+928 
-936 KTSPEPR
+936 TSN
-943 AAAPASKRSPAPP
+943 
-956 AVKPAPPEGTSGQPA
+956 KPAPAPA
-971 SSPTEE
+971 KE

>member
-1 MRSNIKNPDAGG
+1 MKRNTGNADAHRRARRSGVNCH
-13 RATLADT
+13 
-20 SLARVRSALARSSV
+20 RVALAHTSV
-34 ITLVAYL
+34 VALIAHLVAF
-41 VASLAATPW
+41 LAPGPW
-50 AYAQTPPPAA
+50 AYAQTPAAA
-60 PPPPAR
+60 PPAPPPR

-75 IRPGTPGA
+75 TRPG
-83 NSAPN
+83 APA
-88 TPASPAPPAPAPA
+88 ASPAPAPPPPPAAPAPAPA
-101 AGAAKAGV
+101 AGAAKPSVTGAA
-109 PGVVELPGEK
+109 ELPGEK

-126 LPPGKRIVKLN
+126 LPAGKRIVKLN
-137 LKPDSELIDLIGWIS
+137 LKPETEVIDLIGWIS
-152 SITCSQFLVT
+152 SITCSQFLVSI
-162 LPLQG
+162 PLQG
-167 KKVTVIAPQ
+167 KKVTVISPQ

-202 KFLRIVESSR
+202 KFLRIVETTR
-212 ARFSTLPFIGANE
+212 ARFSNLPFVGANE
-225 RVPHDKRYVTKLVR
+225 RMPHDKRFVTKLVR
-239 VAYLDTNDL
+239 VTYLDTNDL
-248 TNSVLNRLKSEAGDI
+248 TNAVLNRLKSEAGDI
-263 ISYRSSLIISDTAEN
+263 ISYRSSLIISDQAEN
-278 IDRLTSIIKQFDTP
+278 IDRLVSIIKQFDTP
-292 SANRDKI
+292 SANRDKM
-299 WIIRIKNTAAIDMAG
+299 WLIRIKNTSAIDMAG
-314 RIAEIMPVQQ
+314 RLAEIMPVQQ
-324 LGTGQKRQPGSPP
+324 LGSGQKRQPGSPP
-337 PMPSKPQPGPP
+337 PSPPKPQPGPP

-396 RGGAQVRFHVYNCAN
+396 RGGAEVRFHVYNCAN

-439 RGGTA
+439 RGGTT

-516 KARQMGISYHAG
+516 KARQTGISYHAG
-528 KSQDIA
+528 AGESIA

-541 GGFNANNTLGAAFD
+541 GGFNANQTLGAAFD
-555 PKSLLNNMGGLSAAL
+555 PKTLLSNMGGLSAAL
-570 FGPGIDPNQTKLFG
+570 FGPGIDPSQTKLFG

-632 PGAMMGSAIGGTGG
+632 PGAMMGTALTGATTV
-646 YTPYLSVNRQDVALK
+646 TPYLSVNRQDVALK

-678 EQEVSDVEAPN
+678 EQEVSDVEAAN
-689 YNNLGPATS
+689 YNGLGPATS

-719 MSDRA
+719 MSDRS

-737 PVLGFF
+737 PVIGFF
-743 FRSTTKDLK
+743 FRSTSKDLK
-752 KTNILIAITPYVIS
+752 KTNIMIAITPYVIS
-766 DLADLRRVAEKKM
+766 DLSDLRRVAEKKM
-779 RERREFIERYSSLE
+779 RERREFIERYSALE
-793 DRVTLDKDLDFR
+793 DRVALDKDLDFR

-816 TVREMEEEEQELR
+816 AVRDMEDEERELR
-829 QIRERDEGED
+829 QIRERDESED
-839 STPIEPTVANAS
+839 STSIEPAAAKAPPAPVPEAEES
-851 SPPLPESEE
+851 SP
-860 ASPAAPAEEVREEAP
+860 ATPADETSEEAP

-880 SPAPRTAP
+880 APAPKTAP
-888 ALRPATHKRKT
+888 ALRPARAKRKT
-899 PRRTAATATNKV
+899 PRKTAT
-911 APAASSAAS
+911 AASSKTS
-920 PANNTPPA
+920 P
-928 SRTAAPAS
+928 TAPSVAPAS
-936 KTSPEPR
+936 KASPTAPPV
-943 AAAPASKRSPAPP
+943 APASKASPTAPP
-956 AVKPAPPEGTSGQPA
+956 VTPPPPGETSGKPASAPA
-971 SSPTEE
+971 EE

>member
-1 MRSNIKNPDAGG
+1 MKRNPRNTDAGG
-13 RATLADT
+13 RTTLADAMTGRRGGVLAHT
-20 SLARVRSALARSSV
+20 SVAG
-34 ITLVAYL
+34 LVAYL
-41 VASLAATPW
+41 VAFLASAPSVYAQAPAAT
-50 AYAQTPPPAA
+50 APAPA
-60 PPPPAR
+60 PR

-75 IRPGTPGA
+75 IRPGTPA
-83 NSAPN
+83 A
-88 TPASPAPPAPAPA
+88 TPAPPAPPAAAAPAPA
-101 AGAAKAGV
+101 AAAAAAK
-109 PGVVELPGEK
+109 PGAIGAVELPGEK

-137 LKPDSELIDLIGWIS
+137 LKPETDVIDLIGWIS
-152 SITCSQFLVT
+152 SITCSQFLVSI
-162 LPLQG
+162 PLQG

-212 ARFSTLPFIGANE
+212 ARFTTLPFVGASE

-248 TNSVLNRLKSEAGDI
+248 TNAVLNRLKSESGDI
-263 ISYRSSLIISDTAEN
+263 ISYRSSLIISDQAEN
-278 IDRLTSIIKQFDTP
+278 IDRLISIIKQFDTP

-299 WIIRIKNTAAIDMAG
+299 WMIRIKNTSAIDMAG

-324 LGTGQKRQPGSPP
+324 LGSGQRRQPGSPP
-337 PMPSKPQPGPP
+337 PAPPKPQPGPP
-348 GDLSTEMTITKIVPD
+348 GDLSTEMTVTKIVPD

-376 AYDWLV
+376 AYEWLV
-382 VLVHK
+382 ILVHK

-396 RGGAQVRFHVYNCAN
+396 RGGAEVRFHIYNCAN

-427 QVVGSLSTGVRR
+427 QVVGSLSTGIRR
-439 RGGTA
+439 RGSAAA
-444 PTAAAPAQNQQGNQ
+444 PTAATPAQNQQGNQ
-458 SSLMFEGD
+458 SALMFEGD

-516 KARQMGISYHAG
+516 KARQTGVSYHAG
-528 KSQDIA
+528 KGQDIA
-534 GAQSLAL
+534 GQQSLLL
-541 GGFNANNTLGAAFD
+541 GGFNASQTLGAAFD
-555 PKSLLNNMGGLSAAL
+555 PKTLLNNMGGLSAAL
-570 FGPGIDPNQTKLFG
+570 FGPAIDPAQTKLFG

-632 PGAMMGSAIGGTGG
+632 PGAMMGTALTGGATG

-678 EQEVSDVEAPN
+678 EQEVSDVEAAN

-737 PVLGFF
+737 PVIGFF
-743 FRSTTKDLK
+743 FRSTQKDLK
-752 KTNILIAITPYVIS
+752 KTNIIIALTPYVIS
-766 DLADLRRVAEKKM
+766 DLSDLRRVAEKKM

-793 DRVTLDKDLDFR
+793 DRVSLDKDLDFR

-816 TVREMEEEEQELR
+816 TVREMEDEERELR
-829 QIRERDEGED
+829 EIRVRDGEED
-839 STPIEPTVANAS
+839 STPIEPGSAQAA
-851 SPPLPESEE
+851 PAPLPEAEE
-860 ASPAAPAEEVREEAP
+860 TGPAAPAGDVTEEAP
-875 AEEML
+875 AEERL
-880 SPAPRTAP
+880 VPAPPRAP
-888 ALRPATHKRKT
+888 ALRKATGKGKTRHK
-899 PRRTAATATNKV
+899 PAATA
-911 APAASSAAS
+911 SSK
-920 PANNTPPA
+920 TPPA
-928 SRTAAPAS
+928 APSAPPAS
-936 KTSPEPR
+936 KTPPT
-943 AAAPASKRSPAPP
+943 APAAKPAPP
-956 AVKPAPPEGTSGQPA
+956 ASPSAKPASPPAKE
-971 SSPTEE
+971 

>member
-1 MRSNIKNPDAGG
+1 MKRNTEDTDAGG
-13 RATLADT
+13 RATLAG
-20 SLARVRSALARSSV
+20 ARRRNAAPAGVVA
-34 ITLVAYL
+34 LVAYL
-41 VASLAATPW
+41 VAFLALGPW
-50 AYAQTPPPAA
+50 AYAQTPPAAA
-60 PPPPAR
+60 PPPLPPRPA
-66 PSRLLPRLP
+66 RLLPRLP
-75 IRPGTPGA
+75 IRPG
-83 NSAPN
+83 APA
-88 TPASPAPPAPAPA
+88 ASPAPVPPPAAPAPAPA
-101 AGAAKAGV
+101 AGAAKTGAAGI
-109 PGVVELPGEK
+109 VELPGEK

-137 LKPDSELIDLIGWIS
+137 LKPETDVVDLIGWIS
-152 SITCSQFLVT
+152 SITCSQFLVAI
-162 LPLQG
+162 PLQG

-202 KFLRIVESSR
+202 RFLRIIESSK
-212 ARFSTLPFIGANE
+212 ARFTTIPFVGANE
-225 RVPHDKRYVTKLVR
+225 RVPNDKRFVTKLVR

-248 TNSVLNRLKSEAGDI
+248 TNAVLNRLKSETGDI
-263 ISYRSSLIISDTAEN
+263 ISYRSSLIISDTAES
-278 IDRLTSIIKQFDTP
+278 IDRLVSIIKQFDTP

-299 WIIRIKNTAAIDMAG
+299 WVIRIKNTSAIDMAG
-314 RIAEIMPVQQ
+314 RLAEIMPVQQ
-324 LGTGQKRQPGSPP
+324 LGSGQRRQPGSPP
-337 PMPSKPQPGPP
+337 PSPSKPQPGPP

-387 LDVSPEESV
+387 LDFSPEESV
-396 RGGAQVRFHVYNCAN
+396 RGGAEGRFHVYNCAN

-427 QVVGSLSTGVRR
+427 QVVGSLSTGIRR
-439 RGGTA
+439 RGSSAA
-444 PTAAAPAQNQQGNQ
+444 PTAATPAQTQGNQ
-458 SSLMFEGD
+458 SALMFEGD

-474 TNSLLVMSSFKDFQA
+474 TNSLLVMSSFKDFQS

-516 KARQMGISYHAG
+516 KSRQVGVSYHAG
-528 KSQDIA
+528 KGQDIA
-534 GAQSLAL
+534 GKQSLLL
-541 GGFNANNTLGAAFD
+541 GGFNANQTLGAAFD
-555 PKSLLNNMGGLSAAL
+555 PKTLLNNMGGLSAAL
-570 FGPGIDPNQTKLFG
+570 FGPAIDPAQTKLFG

-608 LSNPHI
+608 LSNPHL

-632 PGAMMGSAIGGTGG
+632 PGAMMGSAIGGAGG
-646 YTPYLSVNRQDVALK
+646 YTPYMSVNRQDVALK

-678 EQEVSDVEAPN
+678 EQEVSDVESPN

-737 PVLGFF
+737 PVIGFF
-743 FRSTTKDLK
+743 FRSSSKNLK
-752 KTNILIAITPYVIS
+752 KTNIIIALTPYVIS

-779 RERREFIERYSSLE
+779 RERREFIERYSTLE
-793 DRVTLDKDLDFR
+793 DRVSLDKDLDFR

-816 TVREMEEEEQELR
+816 TVREMEDEERELR
-829 QIRERDEGED
+829 QIRERDETED
-839 STPIEPTVANAS
+839 STPIEPTAANSVPAAV
-851 SPPLPESEE
+851 PGTEE
-860 ASPAAPAEEVREEAP
+860 NSPAAPVDDMADEAP
-875 AEEML
+875 AEEKL
-880 SPAPRTAP
+880 
-888 ALRPATHKRKT
+888 
-899 PRRTAATATNKV
+899 
-911 APAASSAAS
+911 APAANAVAA
-920 PANNTPPA
+920 PRKAPGKRP
-928 SRTAAPAS
+928 RKTAAAAP
-936 KTSPEPR
+936 
-943 AAAPASKRSPAPP
+943 AAAPASKKTPVAPAAALASKKTPVAQAAAPASKKTPVAPAAAPAPP
-956 AVKPAPPEGTSGQPA
+956 AVTSGKPASAPA
-971 SSPTEE
+971 KE

>member
-1 MRSNIKNPDAGG
+1 MRSNTKNTDAGR
-13 RATLADT
+13 RATLAET
-20 SLARVRSALARSSV
+20 LLERLRSTLARTSV
-34 ITLVAYL
+34 IALVAYL

-50 AYAQTPPPAA
+50 AHAQTPPVATP

-75 IRPGTPGA
+75 GRPGAPGTNAAPTP
-83 NSAPN
+83 
-88 TPASPAPPAPAPA
+88 PAPPAAPAPAPA
-101 AGAAKAGV
+101 AGTAKPGA

-137 LKPDSELIDLIGWIS
+137 LKPETEVIDLIGWIS
-152 SITCSQFLVT
+152 SITCSQFLVSI
-162 LPLQG
+162 PLQG

-189 ALESVGLTVEPSG
+189 ALESLGLTVEPSG

-212 ARFSTLPFIGANE
+212 ARFANLPFVGASE
-225 RVPHDKRYVTKLVR
+225 RMPHDKRYVTKLVR

-248 TNSVLNRLKSEAGDI
+248 TNSVLNRLKSETGDI

-278 IDRLTSIIKQFDTP
+278 IDRLVAIIKQFDTP

-324 LGTGQKRQPGSPP
+324 LGSGQKRQPGSPP
-337 PMPSKPQPGPP
+337 PTPPKPQPGPP

-427 QVVGSLSTGVRR
+427 QVVGSLSTGIRR
-439 RGGTA
+439 RGGTT

-516 KARQMGISYHAG
+516 KARQIGVSYHAG
-528 KSQDIA
+528 AGESIA
-534 GAQSLAL
+534 GKQSLAL
-541 GGFNANNTLGAAFD
+541 GGFNANQTLGAAFD
-555 PKSLLNNMGGLSAAL
+555 PKTLLNNMGGLSAAL
-570 FGPGIDPNQTKLFG
+570 FGPSIDPNQTKLFG

-598 LLQTNNDVNV
+598 MLQTNNDVNV

-632 PGAMMGSAIGGTGG
+632 PGAMMGTALTGGATG

-678 EQEVSDVEAPN
+678 EQEVSDVEAAN

-737 PVLGFF
+737 PVIGFF
-743 FRSTTKDLK
+743 FRSSSKDLK
-752 KTNILIAITPYVIS
+752 KTNIIIALTPYVIS
-766 DLADLRRVAEKKM
+766 DLSDLRRVAEKKM
-779 RERREFIERYSSLE
+779 RERREFIERYSALE

-816 TVREMEEEEQELR
+816 TVRDMEDEERELR

-839 STPIEPTVANAS
+839 STPIEPTSALAPPASMPEAEETGPVAPADDLNEE
-851 SPPLPESEE
+851 PPSEE
-860 ASPAAPAEEVREEAP
+860 RLTPAANPAPALRKATGKRKTSRKTTAATSSKAAQAAPAAAPASKASPAAPAVR
-875 AEEML
+875 
-880 SPAPRTAP
+880 S
-888 ALRPATHKRKT
+888 
-899 PRRTAATATNKV
+899 V
-911 APAASSAAS
+911 
-920 PANNTPPA
+920 PP
-928 SRTAAPAS
+928 T
-936 KTSPEPR
+936 
-943 AAAPASKRSPAPP
+943 AAAPAK
-956 AVKPAPPEGTSGQPA
+956 E
-971 SSPTEE
+971 

>member
-1 MRSNIKNPDAGG
+1 
-13 RATLADT
+13 
-20 SLARVRSALARSSV
+20 V
-34 ITLVAYL
+34 
-41 VASLAATPW
+41 
-50 AYAQTPPPAA
+50 
-60 PPPPAR
+60 
-66 PSRLLPRLP
+66 
-75 IRPGTPGA
+75 
-83 NSAPN
+83 
-88 TPASPAPPAPAPA
+88 
-101 AGAAKAGV
+101 GAAKL
-109 PGVVELPGEK
+109 GVVELPGEK

-137 LKPDSELIDLIGWIS
+137 LKPETDVIDLIGWIS
-152 SITCSQFLVT
+152 SITCSQFLVSI
-162 LPLQG
+162 PLQG
-167 KKVTVIAPQ
+167 KKITIIAPQ
-176 LITPEEAYRLFYA
+176 LITPEEAYRLFFA

-202 KFLRIVESSR
+202 KFLRVVESSR
-212 ARFSTLPFIGANE
+212 ARFTTLPFVGAGE
-225 RVPHDKRYVTKLVR
+225 RVPNDKRYVTKLVR
-239 VAYLDTNDL
+239 VSYLDTNDL
-248 TNSVLNRLKSEAGDI
+248 TNAVLNRLKSETGDI

-278 IDRLTSIIKQFDTP
+278 IDRLVSIIKQFDTP

-299 WIIRIKNTAAIDMAG
+299 WIIRIKNTSAIDMAG

-324 LGTGQKRQPGSPP
+324 LGSGQRRQPGSPP
-337 PMPSKPQPGPP
+337 PSPPKPQPGPP

-376 AYDWLV
+376 AYNWLV
-382 VLVHK
+382 SLVHK

-396 RGGAQVRFHVYNCAN
+396 RGAAQDRFHIYNCAN

-439 RGGTA
+439 RGSSSA
-444 PTAAAPAQNQQGNQ
+444 PTAATPPQNQQGNQ
-458 SSLMFEGD
+458 SALMFEGD
-466 VRITFDAP
+466 VRVTFDAP

-516 KARQMGISYHAG
+516 KARQTGVSYHAG
-528 KSQDIA
+528 KGQDIA
-534 GAQSLAL
+534 GKQSLLL
-541 GGFNANNTLGAAFD
+541 GGFNANQTLGAAFD
-555 PKSLLNNMGGLSAAL
+555 PKTLLNNMGGLSAAL
-570 FGPGIDPNQTKLFG
+570 FGPAINPADTKLFG

-632 PGAMMGSAIGGTGG
+632 PGAMMGTALTGATTM
-646 YTPYLSVNRQDVALK
+646 TPYLSVNRQDVALK

-678 EQEVSDVEAPN
+678 EQEVSDVEAAN
-689 YNNLGPATS
+689 YNGLGPATS

-737 PVLGFF
+737 PVIGFF

-793 DRVTLDKDLDFR
+793 DRVSLDKDLDFR

-816 TVREMEEEEQELR
+816 TVREMEDEEKELR
-829 QIRERDEGED
+829 DIRERDEGED
-839 STPIEPTVANAS
+839 STPIEPIAAKTA
-851 SPPLPESEE
+851 
-860 ASPAAPAEEVREEAP
+860 PAAVPQVEETGPATPADDMDEEAP
-875 AEEML
+875 AEERL
-880 SPAPRTAP
+880 
-888 ALRPATHKRKT
+888 
-899 PRRTAATATNKV
+899 
-911 APAASSAAS
+911 APAATPASHKATRKRSRKTAGAASSKAAS
-920 PANNTPPA
+920 PAPA
-928 SRTAAPAS
+928 AAASGKAAPAAPAAAPPS
-936 KTSPEPR
+936 KAPPAPPSAAPTPPGGTSGKP
-943 AAAPASKRSPAPP
+943 AAAPAK
-956 AVKPAPPEGTSGQPA
+956 KE
-971 SSPTEE
+971 

>member
-1 MRSNIKNPDAGG
+1 MKENTGNTYAGEG
-13 RATLADT
+13 ATLAG
-20 SLARVRSALARSSV
+20 AMVGRRGGALARTSV
-34 ITLVAYL
+34 VALVAYL
-41 VASLAATPW
+41 VASLAAAPW
-50 AYAQTPPPAA
+50 AYAQAPAAATPPLA
-60 PPPPAR
+60 PLR
-66 PSRLLPRLP
+66 PSRLLPRIP
-75 IRPGTPGA
+75 ARPG
-83 NSAPN
+83 APPA
-88 TPASPAPPAPAPA
+88 TPAPPPPAPAPAPA
-101 AGAAKAGV
+101 AGAAKPGA

-137 LKPDSELIDLIGWIS
+137 LKPETEVIDLIGWIS
-152 SITCSQFLVT
+152 SITCSQFLVSI
-162 LPLQG
+162 PLQG

-212 ARFSTLPFIGANE
+212 ARFTTLPFVGANE

-248 TNSVLNRLKSEAGDI
+248 TNAVLNRLKSETGDI
-263 ISYRSSLIISDTAEN
+263 ISYRSSLIISDQAEN
-278 IDRLTSIIKQFDTP
+278 IDRLVSIIKQFDTP

-299 WIIRIKNTAAIDMAG
+299 WMIRIKNTSAIDMAG

-324 LGTGQKRQPGSPP
+324 LGSGQRRQPGSPP
-337 PMPSKPQPGPP
+337 PAPPKPQPGPP

-363 ERSNSLIVVANQR
+363 ERSNSLIIVANQR
-376 AYDWLV
+376 AYEWLV
-382 VLVHK
+382 VLVRK

-396 RGGAQVRFHVYNCAN
+396 RGGAEVRFHIYNCAN

-427 QVVGSLSTGVRR
+427 QVVGSLGTGIRR
-439 RGGTA
+439 RGSAAA
-444 PTAAAPAQNQQGNQ
+444 PTAATPAQGQDNK
-458 SSLMFEGD
+458 SALMFEGD

-516 KARQMGISYHAG
+516 KSRDVGVSYHAG
-528 KSQDIA
+528 KGQDIA
-534 GAQSLAL
+534 GQQSLLL
-541 GGFNANNTLGAAFD
+541 GGFNANKTLGAAFD
-555 PKSLLNNMGGLSAAL
+555 PKTLLNNMGGLSAAL
-570 FGPGIDPNQTKLFG
+570 FGPAIDPAQTKLFG

-608 LSNPHI
+608 LSNPHL

-632 PGAMMGSAIGGTGG
+632 PGAMMGSAIGGAGG

-678 EQEVSDVEAPN
+678 EQEVSDVESPN

-737 PVLGFF
+737 PVIGFF
-743 FRSTTKDLK
+743 FRSTQKNLK
-752 KTNILIAITPYVIS
+752 KTNIIIALTPYVIS
-766 DLADLRRVAEKKM
+766 DLSDLRRVADKKM

-793 DRVTLDKDLDFR
+793 DRVSLDKDLDFR

-816 TVREMEEEEQELR
+816 TVRDMEDEERELR
-829 QIRERDEGED
+829 EIRTRDAEPD
-839 STPIEPTVANAS
+839 TTPIEPTAANG
-851 SPPLPESEE
+851 PPAPMPEVEE
-860 ASPAAPAEEVREEAP
+860 NRPATPVDDMDEEPPAEERLTPAP
-875 AEEML
+875 
-880 SPAPRTAP
+880 SPAPRKTAGKR
-888 ALRPATHKRKT
+888 LRKT
-899 PRRTAATATNKV
+899 TA
-911 APAASSAAS
+911 AASSKTPKAA
-920 PANNTPPA
+920 PA
-928 SRTAAPAS
+928 AAPAS
-936 KTSPEPR
+936 KTAPASPAAKP
-943 AAAPASKRSPAPP
+943 AGKAAPAAPA
-956 AVKPAPPEGTSGQPA
+956 AKPAPPGGSKPA
-971 SSPTEE
+971 TTPAKE

>member
-1 MRSNIKNPDAGG
+1 MLSGATVG
-13 RATLADT
+13 RRRRTLAPI
-20 SLARVRSALARSSV
+20 SVIALVAHLVAFLAPARSAYAE
-34 ITLVAYL
+34 
-41 VASLAATPW
+41 ATPP
-50 AYAQTPPPAA
+50 APPA
-60 PPPPAR
+60 PPPRPA
-66 PSRLLPRLP
+66 RLLPRLP
-75 IRPGTPGA
+75 GRPG
-83 NSAPN
+83 
-88 TPASPAPPAPAPA
+88 APPAPAPA
-101 AGAAKAGV
+101 PPPPPPAAPAAAKPGGAPAK

-126 LPPGKRIVKLN
+126 LPAGKRIVKLN
-137 LKPDSELIDLIGWIS
+137 LKPETDVVDLVGWIS
-152 SITCSQFLVT
+152 SITCSQFLVSI
-162 LPLQG
+162 PLTG
-167 KKVTVIAPQ
+167 KKVTIIAPQ
-176 LITPEEAYRLFYA
+176 LITPEEAYRLFFA

-202 KFLRIVESSR
+202 KFLRIVETAR
-212 ARFSTLPFIGANE
+212 ARFTTLPFVGANE
-225 RVPHDKRYVTKLVR
+225 SVPHNKRYVTKLVR
-239 VAYLDTNDL
+239 VSYLDTNDL
-248 TNSVLNRLKSEAGDI
+248 TNAVLNRLKSESADI
-263 ISYRSSLIISDTAEN
+263 ISYRSSLIITDQAEN
-278 IDRLTSIIKQFDTP
+278 IERMVDIIRQFDTP
-292 SANRDKI
+292 SANRDRI
-299 WIIRIKNTAAIDMAG
+299 WMIRIKNTSAIDMAG

-337 PMPSKPQPGPP
+337 PAPPKPQPGPP

-382 VLVHK
+382 SLVHK

-396 RGGAQVRFHVYNCAN
+396 RGAAQDRFHIYNCAN

-427 QVVGSLSTGVRR
+427 QVVGSLATGVRR
-439 RGGTA
+439 RGSSTA
-444 PTAAAPAQNQQGNQ
+444 PTAAPPAQNQQGNQ
-458 SSLMFEGD
+458 SALMFEGD
-466 VRITFDAP
+466 VRVTFDAP

-516 KARQMGISYHAG
+516 KARQMGVSYHAG
-528 KSQDIA
+528 KGQDIA
-534 GAQSLAL
+534 GQQSLLL
-541 GGFNANNTLGAAFD
+541 GGFNANQTLGAAFD
-555 PKSLLNNMGGLSAAL
+555 PKTLLNSMGGLSAAL
-570 FGPGIDPNQTKLFG
+570 FGPAIDPAQTKIFG

-632 PGAMMGSAIGGTGG
+632 PGAMMGTALTGG
-646 YTPYLSVNRQDVALK
+646 ATVAPYLSVNRQDVALK

-678 EQEVSDVEAPN
+678 EQEVSDVEAAN
-689 YNNLGPATS
+689 YNGLGPATS

-711 QTVVIGGL
+711 QTIVIGGL

-737 PVLGFF
+737 PVIGFF

-766 DLADLRRVAEKKM
+766 DLSDLRRVAEKKM
-779 RERREFIERYSSLE
+779 RERREFIERYSTLE
-793 DRVTLDKDLDFR
+793 DRVSLDKDMDFR

-816 TVREMEEEEQELR
+816 TVREMEDEERELR
-829 QIRERDEGED
+829 KIREGDEGED
-839 STPIEPTVANAS
+839 SMPIEPVASKSVPAPPAQVEEATVA
-851 SPPLPESEE
+851 PPTDNMDEE
-860 ASPAAPAEEVREEAP
+860 PPAEERLLP
-875 AEEML
+875 A
-880 SPAPRTAP
+880 SHP
-888 ALRPATHKRKT
+888 AL
-899 PRRTAATATNKV
+899 
-911 APAASSAAS
+911 
-920 PANNTPPA
+920 TPPKVKGRA
-928 SRTAAPAS
+928 RRLRKAT
-936 KTSPEPR
+936 
-943 AAAPASKRSPAPP
+943 AAAPAAAAPATPAAAPPSKAAPAAATAPP
-956 AVKPAPPEGTSGQPA
+956 AATSGNPA
-971 SSPTEE
+971 TAPAKE